1 MNPLQQQLDTGIQ
14 HLRAGRFDEAWALA
28 EALKAQFPDQAEP
41 YLFAADAAR
50 MRGDRSGAVAQLDA
64 LPEDVRGSAPV
75 LLRKAQLQFND
86 SRRADALATVR
97 QAMPA
102 ITEDEGQLRAVA
114 RILSDCQQAEE
125 ARAWLLDAYQRLPQ
139 STAVL
144 FDLAVTEFHLNL
156 PDEAAAHLSTLL
168 EREPYHP
175 GALHLRSQL
184 GVHSSEHNHI
194 DSLRECLASGPEHPN
209 LVTAANYAL
218 ARELEDLERFEESFA
233 ALEAGAAAF
242 RRTLQYDATEELA
255 SHALIRD
262 GFSSDDFAALSA
274 GYDDESPIFIVGLP
288 RTGTTLVER
297 LLNSHSQVVS
307 IGEFRDFP
315 MMLSDMAGAVAPSM
329 PGASNAEIFRSVD
342 FRALGE
348 RYLHAARE
356 VAGDSPRFVDK
367 LPYNFLYCGYILGA
381 LPKARILHLKRQ
393 PLDACYAIYKTLF
406 FGAYSFSYDLDEL
419 TDYII
424 SYHRQ
429 MEHWHGVAPG
439 RIIDIQYETLVQEPE
454 SEARRIL
461 EACGLPWE
469 EQVMDFH
476 SQPAAAMTASAMQV
490 RRPMH
495 TDSIGTW
502 QRAGDRFKR
511 VQEKLA
517 AAGLV

>member
-1 MNPLQQQLDTGIQ
+1 MNLLQQQLDTGIQ

-28 EALKAQFPDQAEP
+28 EDLKAQFPDNPEP

-64 LPEDVRGSAPV
+64 LPQDMRNSAPV

-86 SRRADALATVR
+86 SRRSDALATVR
-97 QAMPA
+97 EAMPA
-102 ITEDEGQLRAVA
+102 ITDDEGQLRAVA
-114 RILSDCQQAEE
+114 RILSDCLQAEE
-125 ARAWLLDAYQRLPQ
+125 ARSWLLNAYQRLPD

-156 PDEAAAHLSTLL
+156 PQDAAEHLDTLL
-168 EREPYHP
+168 AREPYHP

-184 GVHSSEHNHI
+184 GIHTAEHNHVE
-194 DSLRECLASGPEHPN
+194 SLRECLASGPEHPN
-209 LVTAANYAL
+209 LITAANYAL
-218 ARELEDLERFEESFA
+218 ARELEDLERYDESFT
-233 ALEAGAAAF
+233 ALEAGAAAY
-242 RRTLQYDATEELA
+242 RRTLQYDSAEELA

-262 GFSSDDFAALSA
+262 GFSADDFAVLPA
-274 GYDDESPIFIVGLP
+274 GCDDESPIFIVGLP

-307 IGEFRDFP
+307 IGEFKDFP

-329 PGASNAEIFRSVD
+329 PDASNAEVFRSVN

-348 RYLHAARE
+348 RYIAAARE
-356 VAGDSPRFVDK
+356 LAGDSPRFVDK

-393 PLDACYAIYKTLF
+393 PVDACYAIYKTLF

-419 TDYII
+419 ADYII

-429 MEHWHGVAPG
+429 MEHWHAVAPG
-439 RIIDIQYETLVQEPE
+439 RIVDIQYEALVQEPE
-454 SEARRIL
+454 NEARRIL

-495 TDSIGTW
+495 ADSVGSW
-502 QRAGDRFKR
+502 QRAGDRFKK

-517 AAGLV
+517 AAGLA